1 MSKPKQKPKEEVMD
15 TVDLPMRILRKAET
29 AIQGRTSRFLI
40 VVERCTDDHNY
51 SAIIRT
57 AEALG
62 IQHLWLIDPQNATQA
77 HQNQQQNQP
86 QNQNELHPIASES
99 DVTIEHTTRTR
110 TRTRTTGNEEVIIR
124 STGNVNKKAT
134 AADVQNRSAHNMFAR
149 MATDWTSIR
158 EFRTTKECLD
168 ALREDG
174 RTIWVTDLS
183 QLAVRMTQE
192 DLPAV
197 SVHPNDDNAKNIA
210 ADDSSSSSYSGVHVV
225 PERLAI
231 VFGTESVGCTQEM
244 LVAADLRVYLPL
256 RGFADSLNLSVAT
269 ALCLQQL
276 FHLAPDAVGDMS
288 EAERCAL
295 RRRWYPKL
303 ASQRILSRSEKK
315 RRATLV
321 SNIAAAK
328 RIPKEHGH
336 YDGTNEH
343 ELRRVEKLKNL
354 PAWEKELAELDRTAW
369 EKSVASVEKF
379 VQDPPAP
386 LTDMRRA
393 DEHRVMYVGK
403 NTRKRNSENW
413 QGMAATKNAA
423 SLESISAK
431 QFKSWADEATS
442 N

>member
-1 MSKPKQKPKEEVMD
+1 
-15 TVDLPMRILRKAET
+15 MRILRKAET
-29 AIQGRTSRFLI
+29 AIQGRTSRILI

-62 IQHLWLIDPQNATQA
+62 IQNLWLIDPQNATQS
-77 HQNQQQNQP
+77 HQHSNVAGSELLQP
-86 QNQNELHPIASES
+86 MNDDPTSSFNSSA
-99 DVTIEHTTRTR
+99 TT
-110 TRTRTTGNEEVIIR
+110 TTTTTTQVMIR

-134 AADVQNRSAHNMFAR
+134 TADVQNRSAHNMFAR
-149 MATDWTSIR
+149 KATDWTSIR
-158 EFRTTKECLD
+158 EFHTTSECLE
-168 ALREDG
+168 ALQEDG

-183 QLAVRMTQE
+183 QLAVRLTQE
-192 DLPAV
+192 DLL
-197 SVHPNDDNAKNIA
+197 A
-210 ADDSSSSSYSGVHVV
+210 ASNTTCNTSSSNNSVV

-244 LVAADLRVYLPL
+244 LDAADLRVYLPL

-288 EAERCAL
+288 EAERDAL
-295 RRRWYPKL
+295 RRKWYPKL

-328 RIPKEHGH
+328 RIPKGEVR
-336 YDGTNEH
+336 YDSKNEH
-343 ELRRVEKLKNL
+343 DVRRVEKLKNL
-354 PAWEKELAELDRTAW
+354 PSWEQELEEMDRNAW

-379 VQDPPAP
+379 VLDPLAP

-393 DEHRVMYVGK
+393 DEHRIMYVGK
-403 NTRKRNSENW
+403 NTRKKNCDNW
-413 QGMAATKNAA
+413 QGMAATKNAVTV
-423 SLESISAK
+423 ENISSK
-431 QFKSWADEATS
+431 QFKAWANEATAMD
-442 N
+442 